1 MLIHIAWEGYILET
15 DKKGLFNIFLDH
27 LKVQFDCPTNGKPGE
42 KLTIQT
48 KIRNNLIFH
57 TIRWN

>member
-1 MLIHIAWEGYILET
+1 MLIHIAWESYILET
-15 DKKGLFNIFLDH
+15 DKKGLFNFFLDL

-42 KLTIQT
+42 NLTSQT